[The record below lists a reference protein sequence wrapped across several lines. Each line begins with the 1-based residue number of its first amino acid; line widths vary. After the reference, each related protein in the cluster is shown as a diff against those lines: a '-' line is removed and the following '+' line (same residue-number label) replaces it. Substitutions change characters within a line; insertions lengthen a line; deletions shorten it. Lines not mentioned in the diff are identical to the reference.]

1 MSRLPRLA
9 RLLRF
14 AVVGGVNTLTF
25 YACYL
30 ALHPWLPY
38 FAAYTIAFLFS
49 MVGSFF
55 LNTYFTYR
63 TRPSWK
69 KFLLFPLTQV
79 TNYVVQSAGLVVLV
93 NWCGLGTRI
102 APLLAAVLAIPFTY
116 LVSTRILVPGR
127 AVSASVGGVEGGTGV
142 GRTGDDGRM
151 GHDGCTGDD
160 GRAGDASCRTGEDG
174 GHTGDDGH
182 TGEDGRTGDETQPV
196 RSGGPA

>member
-1 MSRLPRLA
+1 MSRLTRPARLA

-93 NWCGLGTRI
+93 NWCGLDTRI

-116 LVSTRILVPGR
+116 VVSTRILVPGGG
-127 AVSASVGGVEGGTGV
+127 VSTAVGGVE
-142 GRTGDDGRM
+142 
-151 GHDGCTGDD
+151 
-160 GRAGDASCRTGEDG
+160 
-174 GHTGDDGH
+174 
-182 TGEDGRTGDETQPV
+182 
-196 RSGGPA
+196 